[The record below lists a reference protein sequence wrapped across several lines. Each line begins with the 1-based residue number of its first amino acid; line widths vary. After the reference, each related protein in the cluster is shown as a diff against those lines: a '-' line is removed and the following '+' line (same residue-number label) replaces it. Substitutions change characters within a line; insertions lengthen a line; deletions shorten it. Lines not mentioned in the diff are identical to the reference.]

1 MERLLRAGHLKQYV
15 RTGAKSGES
24 SHDQVPRAPS
34 APVRVIINY
43 IHGGPLDKEYNS
55 KRKRQRLLRVVTAR
69 EHISS
74 IRPGL
79 ANGSAHPIDGTIL
92 FPPIDP
98 AQVLQPHRDALILT
112 LEIED
117 FDVRKI
123 LVDPSSSANLLQV
136 SLVKKMGFIPSSLE
150 NPGRILSEF
159 NGASTTSLGDI
170 ILPIQARLVTLN
182 VQLSIVEDL
191 SPSNAILGRTWLH
204 NKKVILSTYHQMVSF
219 ITQDGQIKLYD
230 SQLAA
235 RQCYQVAQEVG
246 PNADRKPP
254 PKEMNQSNQ

>member
-24 SHDQVPRAPS
+24 SHNQVPKAPS

-43 IHGGPLDKEYNS
+43 IHGGPLDEEYNS
-55 KRKRQRLLRVVTAR
+55 KRKRHRLLRAVTAQ

-79 ANGSAHPIDGTIL
+79 ANGSAHPINGTIL

-136 SLVKKMGFIPSSLE
+136 SLVKQMGFIPSNME

-159 NGASTTSLGDI
+159 NGTSTTSLGDI

-182 VQLSIVEDL
+182 VQLSVVEDL
-191 SPSNAILGRTWLH
+191 SPSNAILGRT
-204 NKKVILSTYHQMVSF
+204 
-219 ITQDGQIKLYD
+219 
-230 SQLAA
+230 
-235 RQCYQVAQEVG
+235 
-246 PNADRKPP
+246 
-254 PKEMNQSNQ
+254 

>member
-1 MERLLRAGHLKQYV
+1 MERLLRVGHLKQYV
-15 RTGAKSGES
+15 RTGAKSRES

-34 APVRVIINY
+34 TPARVIINY
-43 IHGGPLDKEYNS
+43 IHGGPLDEEYNS
-55 KRKRQRLLRVVTAR
+55 KRKRQRLLRAVTAR

-74 IRPGL
+74 IRPRL

-136 SLVKKMGFIPSSLE
+136 SLVK
-150 NPGRILSEF
+150 
-159 NGASTTSLGDI
+159 
-170 ILPIQARLVTLN
+170 
-182 VQLSIVEDL
+182 
-191 SPSNAILGRTWLH
+191 
-204 NKKVILSTYHQMVSF
+204 
-219 ITQDGQIKLYD
+219 
-230 SQLAA
+230 
-235 RQCYQVAQEVG
+235 
-246 PNADRKPP
+246 
-254 PKEMNQSNQ
+254 